1 MSVAK
6 VKEYFKNRDDLL
18 PLMNELLNEKI
29 LAFLRAEAVFVSPAK
44 VAEEATDTV
53 ASES

>member
-1 MSVAK
+1 MYNMSVAK

-29 LAFLRAEAVFVSPAK
+29 LAFLRTKQSLLSLLK
-44 VAEEATDTV
+44 
-53 ASES
+53 